1 MNFLK
6 INSYRNYLSVI
17 NILNFSR
24 KHVFLLT
31 LILWITVVASR
42 LWLNGFVFGLD
53 YSLYHPDGAHY
64 AFRTLSFLFESDY
77 QAAIEVSNWYAVHGI
92 KHNII
97 APSGLLPENN
107 PVWNLVAPRLLYPIL
122 SIPFVFVFGLSGM
135 LAIPILS
142 LLGLLLVIN
151 AIARFYG
158 RPEFG
163 LLFNLLLLTSVTI
176 SRWFVANITDG
187 LLTFLVALLILVE
200 LKVKKLSVWAIYV
213 GLLVFLSSIT
223 RFSIPIF
230 LTLGLGYLILS
241 EYKKALLLFSFAST
255 SAIPLLF
262 FNVQSA
268 FLPGADNQSIA
279 GKLVEFPVQSIK
291 VFVVEIGQLVVLDR
305 QLLFLILFALFCA
318 LQIMGTTGVLTVCV
332 LLSVLLIGFINGTLG
347 VNFRYQLPVVP
358 FLAWSFVQYLSI
370 SRKSA
375 EASLHVIGKETKE

>member
-1 MNFLK
+1 M
-6 INSYRNYLSVI
+6 
-17 NILNFSR
+17 
-24 KHVFLLT
+24 
-31 LILWITVVASR
+31 VASR

-200 LKVKKLSVWAIYV
+200 LKVKKLSGWAIYV
-213 GLLVFLSSIT
+213 GLLVFFSSIT

-230 LTLGLGYLILS
+230 LTLGLGYLFLS
-241 EYKKALLLFSFAST
+241 EYKKALLIISFALT

-279 GKLVEFPVQSIK
+279 GKLVEFPLQSIK
-291 VFVVEIGQLVVLDR
+291 VFVVEIGQLLVLDR

-318 LQIMGTTGVLTVCV
+318 LQIMGTTGALTVCV